1 MIHIVEDANC
11 LDPIQ
16 REEIKR
22 MYASLQQM
30 EVDEFVQQEPLFVE
44 FISQTYSK
52 VQKECNL
59 EE

>member
-1 MIHIVEDANC
+1 MINIVEDANC

-22 MYASLQQM
+22 MYSSLQQM
-30 EVDEFVQQEPLFVE
+30 EVDDFVQQEPLFVS
-44 FISQTYSK
+44 FLKQTYSK
-52 VQKECNL
+52 VEEECNV

>member
-1 MIHIVEDANC
+1 MLHIVEDANC

-22 MYASLQQM
+22 MYNSLQQM
-30 EVDEFVQQEPLFVE
+30 EVDDFAQQEPLFVS
-44 FISQTYSK
+44 FLSQTYSK
-52 VQKECNL
+52 VQKECDV

>member
-1 MIHIVEDANC
+1 MLHIVEDANC

-22 MYASLQQM
+22 MYTSLQDM
-30 EVDEFVQQEPLFVE
+30 EVDDFVQQEPLFVS
-44 FISQTYSK
+44 FLKQTYSK
-52 VQKECNL
+52 VEKECNL